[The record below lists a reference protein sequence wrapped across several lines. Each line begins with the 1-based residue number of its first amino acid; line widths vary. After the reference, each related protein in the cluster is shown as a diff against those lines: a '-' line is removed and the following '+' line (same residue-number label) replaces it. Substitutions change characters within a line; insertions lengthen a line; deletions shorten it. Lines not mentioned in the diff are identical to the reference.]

1 MITDTKIRIISYIR
15 TNGQARV
22 KDLVNHLGIGHAAL
36 HRHLKF
42 MIDSH
47 QLSKAGTPP
56 KVFYTLA
63 NTSIQTNQ
71 ETNHLFDTYFAYVEP
86 TGQLITGIAGFR
98 AWLKNVGKSVQ
109 ETSLL
114 VRYTKDREAVNAL
127 FSPQGWINATQNV
140 VSTFGS
146 DMHLDGVYYKD
157 FYSLP
162 TFGKTR
168 LGSLVLY
175 SKQSENRELIRQTA
189 DESRGTIQKLINHL
203 HIDAISFLPHSILRN
218 VQFLKEFSRNL
229 NFTLPKVEMTKAYPG
244 EIRVAQKTLGKLEER
259 VKNARET
266 IFVDT
271 MDRRY
276 KNVLLIDDAVG
287 SASTLN
293 ETAKK
298 LKQMGIAQKVYGF
311 AVVGSLKGFEVIR
324 EV

>member
-15 TNGQARV
+15 TNGHARV
-22 KDLVNHLGIGHAAL
+22 KDLVNHLGIGYAAL
-36 HRHLKF
+36 HRHLKS
-42 MIDSH
+42 MIISGR
-47 QLSKAGTPP
+47 LSKSGTAP

-63 NTSIQTNQ
+63 KIQTEIIPEIN
-71 ETNHLFDTYFAYVEP
+71 TLFDTYFVYVEP

-98 AWLKNVGKSVQ
+98 AWLKNVGKSAQ
-109 ETSLL
+109 EASLL
-114 VRYTKDREAVNAL
+114 IRYTKDREAVNAL
-127 FSPQGWINATQNV
+127 FSVQGWIDATQNV
-140 VSTFGS
+140 SSTFGS
-146 DMHLDGVYYKD
+146 GMHLNGVYYKD
-157 FYSLP
+157 FYSMP

-175 SKQSENRELIRQTA
+175 AKQSENRKLIQLTA
-189 DESRGTIQKLINHL
+189 DESRETIQKLINHL
-203 HIDAISFLPHSILRN
+203 HIDAIGFLPHSILRN
-218 VQFLKEFSRNL
+218 VQFLKEFSRHL
-229 NFTLPKVEMTKAYPG
+229 HLMLPNIEMTKAYPG

-271 MDRRY
+271 VDRRY
-276 KNVLLIDDAVG
+276 ENVLLIDDAVG